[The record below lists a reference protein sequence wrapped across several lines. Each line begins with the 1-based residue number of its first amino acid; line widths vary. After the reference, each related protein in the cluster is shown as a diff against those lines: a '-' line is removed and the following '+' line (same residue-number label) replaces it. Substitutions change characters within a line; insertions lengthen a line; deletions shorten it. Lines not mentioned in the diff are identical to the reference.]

1 MLPVL
6 GACTAAELVLVV
18 ANVDQF
24 PKRDFKPVCP
34 AGCVVALEPAEVVP
48 VGALVK
54 PGKTDD
60 AAVLL
65 LVDAPNMEDVLV
77 EEAVDAAL
85 VVARD
90 ADCPKPESV
99 VTPPKMGLKLWTG
112 GLLSGADVDE
122 EEVVVVAETAKMG
135 LNPEDS
141 RGLVLLSDS
150 DLLAGAGAVGAA
162 AVTVLEAVDAEGAL
176 LWPASPNRPAAPAT
190 GGVLPMP
197 PLLLL
202 EALKT

>member
-6 GACTAAELVLVV
+6 GAGAVAELVLVG

-24 PKRDFKPVCP
+24 PKREGFTPVCP
-34 AGCVVALEPAEVVP
+34 AGCVAALEPAEVVP

-54 PGKTDD
+54 PGKTD
-60 AAVLL
+60 AATVVLL
-65 LVDAPNMEDVLV
+65 IDAPKIEDELV
-77 EEAVDAAL
+77 EESVDTGL

-99 VTPPKMGLKLWTG
+99 VMLPKMGLKLCTE
-112 GLLSGADVDE
+112 GLLSGVDVVED
-122 EEVVVVAETAKMG
+122 EVVAVTAKMG

-141 RGLVLLSDS
+141 RGLVLLSNS
-150 DLLAGAGAVGAA
+150 GLLAGAVVAAAA
-162 AVTVLEAVDAEGAL
+162 AVTVLEAVDADGVL
-176 LWPASPNRPAAPAT
+176 LWPASPNRLGPAA
-190 GGVLPMP
+190 GGA
-197 PLLLL
+197 LLL